1 MLETSMTRWLDPGS
15 SERILSFAS
24 AVARAYAQIAADR
37 RRAGQTI
44 GEADCQI
51 AAISCSRGAVR
62 VTRNM
67 RVSPESERVPER
79 LHPVRAVARIGAVSR
94 WAQPQP
100 HTKIAGE
107 RCSAKTSTIVQS
119 IAGARPSARESA
131 RPENPVG

>member
-1 MLETSMTRWLDPGS
+1 MLETSVTRWLDPGF

-24 AVARAYAQIAADR
+24 AVARAYAQIAA
-37 RRAGQTI
+37 
-44 GEADCQI
+44 
-51 AAISCSRGAVR
+51 ISCSRGAVL

-67 RVSPESERVPER
+67 RVSPESERVPVR

-94 WAQPQP
+94 WARARP

-119 IAGARPSARESA
+119 IAGARPSA
-131 RPENPVG
+131 

>member
-1 MLETSMTRWLDPGS
+1 MLETSVTRWLDPGF

-51 AAISCSRGAVR
+51 AAISCSRGAVL

-79 LHPVRAVARIGAVSR
+79 LHLVRAVARIGAVSR
-94 WAQPQP
+94 WARARARP
-100 HTKIAGE
+100 HIKIAGE

-119 IAGARPSARESA
+119 IAGARPSA
-131 RPENPVG
+131 

>member
-1 MLETSMTRWLDPGS
+1 MLETSMTRWLDPGF
-15 SERILSFAS
+15 SEWILSFAS

-51 AAISCSRGAVR
+51 AAISCSRGAVL

-94 WAQPQP
+94 WVRARARP
-100 HTKIAGE
+100 HTKIAGG

-119 IAGARPSARESA
+119 IAGARPSA
-131 RPENPVG
+131 